1 MTLLETR
8 PSLTLRVPLKFILQT
23 HFHHW
28 RVSAPL
34 MASSVAL
41 RNRDRKRHIRYG
53 HGIRYAASSA
63 CHPILKMPL
72 QRRPPELSGG
82 VAHCRPSGLF
92 AAWGGYRPSAEID
105 RRRRALEK
113 ISPDNNKS
121 GIENAKYFATRKTA
135 VRSVPFDSMKR
146 AYDIDKR
153 CKLIL
158 ESRIRV
164 LKFES
169 RSLSG

>member
-1 MTLLETR
+1 MESHTADLPGYSQLAEAIGRLLK
-8 PSLTLRVPLKFILQT
+8 SF
-23 HFHHW
+23 
-28 RVSAPL
+28 
-34 MASSVAL
+34 
-41 RNRDRKRHIRYG
+41 
-53 HGIRYAASSA
+53 
-63 CHPILKMPL
+63 
-72 QRRPPELSGG
+72 
-82 VAHCRPSGLF
+82 
-92 AAWGGYRPSAEID
+92 

-169 RSLSG
+169 RSRSG